1 MTIPASSPVE
11 HGIPAS
17 GGPVTPRRSF
27 LRRSRKRVP
36 AGAWYLIAA
45 FGVALLVVVAQ
56 LVLYSRRREPR
67 DARAVLDREL
77 ATNTLRPGERVVRS
91 VPVYRRGGAEYFRRT
106 SGLLVLTDRRLVYL
120 GAAPRDPTSAAD
132 APPNFDQRDFRIDT
146 LVNLKPSFAVM
157 GLSRALDVESPEGS
171 LELGVPSTAWAGAQ
185 VMRQAWDARQRRL
198 RLIGAWGQRVRTARA
213 DLQKVLAEYK
223 KQPVYHIVRAGDAIS
238 SIADWYETTP
248 QEIAQLNG
256 IVGNKIKV
264 GQRLLIRSGK

>member
-1 MTIPASSPVE
+1 MTLPASSPVE
-11 HGIPAS
+11 HGIPTPDDPA
-17 GGPVTPRRSF
+17 TPRRSF
-27 LRRSRKRVP
+27 LRRSRKNVP
-36 AGAWYLIAA
+36 TGAYYLAAA

-67 DARAVLDREL
+67 DARAVLDREI
-77 ATNTLRPGERVVRS
+77 ATNTLRPGERVIRS

-146 LVNLKPSFAVM
+146 LVNLKPSFAVL
-157 GLSRALDVESPEGS
+157 GLSRALDVQSPDGS
-171 LELGVPSTAWAGAQ
+171 LELGVRSGAWPSALL
-185 VMRQAWDARQRRL
+185 MRQAWDVRQKRL
-198 RLIGAWGQRVRTARA
+198 RAIGAWGKRVRQARA
-213 DLQKVLAEYK
+213 ELQTVLAEYK
-223 KQPVYHIVRAGDAIS
+223 KQPIYHVVRSGDAIS
-238 SIADWYETTP
+238 SIASWYETTP

-264 GQRLLIRSGK
+264 GQRFLIRSGS